1 MRFNRNIVAE
11 FIPTSKIC
19 SCCRGD
25 LPLGDFY
32 ASDVGMFGVMSTC
45 KVCGGF
51 QNHNRLR
58 KKKGLPP
65 ISLEEYKLQSGK
77 NQNLSRRE
85 YSKRIRLLGKKIEA
99 LFVLRWEEARAA
111 HRDKL
116 FTDNYGRKPNY

>member
-1 MRFNRNIVAE
+1 ME
-11 FIPTSKIC
+11 FKPTKKIC

-25 LPLGDFY
+25 LPLEDFY

-65 ISLEEYKLQSGK
+65 LTLDEYKSHKDK
-77 NQNLSRRE
+77 NHSISRRE
-85 YSKRIRLLGKKIEA
+85 SSKRLRLLGKKIEA

-111 HRDKL
+111 HRDKW
-116 FTDNYGRKPNY
+116 FMDNFGRKPNG